1 MNNLS
6 QAFSFQTFLKLDFQF
21 DEPLLKDQNKE
32 KPEIHS
38 QRYLQTIDL
47 IVAYLQKNEE
57 ILLRLIQIVVLLWQL
72 NFWWVTFPNILQWYC
87 YILLKV

>member
-1 MNNLS
+1 MRIITNFLDFSLFAALSLSVKRKRIFSMNNLS

-38 QRYLQTIDL
+38 ISGL
-47 IVAYLQKNEE
+47 A
-57 ILLRLIQIVVLLWQL
+57 QI
-72 NFWWVTFPNILQWYC
+72 
-87 YILLKV
+87 